1 MKRYKNK
8 IGIGILVAAFVLTSL
23 GCAKFLDADPYSF
36 TSTENFYQTPEEAEM
51 ALVGCYNSLNS
62 RNRLFGRDLPFIL
75 NGGTDECIT
84 REGIS
89 NDHTP
94 FGLAAISSS
103 TTKLKSVWEA
113 FYEGINRT
121 NHLIAKIEGVEM
133 NETRKTQ
140 ITAEARF
147 LRGFYH
153 MYLTMMFG
161 AIPVKTTPDPEA
173 GPRQQVEEV
182 YAQIIADL
190 QFAYENLPPR
200 AKIQGAA
207 NKWSAAGYLA
217 KVYAYM
223 GSAKES
229 GMGNDLN
236 FALNSFDWVDADE
249 AYDHV
254 FTITTDIV
262 QNGGYKLTDR
272 YDFLFRETTRDAQY
286 EECLFTVEASSSPS
300 NGIYNRYSDWVAF
313 GSPSLGGGNSRWFVP
328 LAEAFD
334 RYNISG
340 NDVRRAHNM
349 VRNITANSSVEEIG
363 GYRYYNPTVATSPEN
378 GFFSAGK
385 YRQRDAAQKPIPDYA
400 SDGLIPLLRYAD
412 ILLLQAEALYHDGD
426 EPGARDLL
434 TEVRERAVKSGSTVT
449 ELNTSYHRV
458 DFIQE
463 LVDERSRELCF
474 ETHRRFD
481 LARFNKY
488 TAAIEGLKSTRGLH
502 NVAVPDLQANWKPYR
517 IWFPIP
523 LAELDLNP
531 QLKPQNPGYGAE

>member
-8 IGIGILVAAFVLTSL
+8 IGIGLLAVAFGLSSV
-23 GCAKFLDADPYSF
+23 GCKKFLETVPYSF
-36 TSTENFYQTPEEAEM
+36 TSTENFYTTAQEAEI
-51 ALVGCYNSLNS
+51 ALAGCYSSLNG
-62 RNRLFGRDLPFIL
+62 RNELFGRNLLFIL

-84 REGIS
+84 RAGIS
-89 NDHTP
+89 NDITP

-121 NHLIAKIEGVEM
+121 NHLIAHIEGIEM
-133 NETRKTQ
+133 DADRKNQ
-140 ITAEARF
+140 IKAEARF
-147 LRGFYH
+147 LRGIYH

-161 AIPVKTTPDPEA
+161 AIPVKTVPDPAA

-182 YAQIIADL
+182 YTQIISDL
-190 QFAYENLPPR
+190 QFAYGHLPPR

-223 GSAKES
+223 GSAKKL
-229 GMGNDLN
+229 GMGADLN
-236 FALNSFDWVDADE
+236 FELNSFDWVDADE
-249 AYDHV
+249 AYENV

-286 EECLFTVEASSSPS
+286 EECLFTVEASSSSS
-300 NGIYNRYSDWVAF
+300 NAVYNRYSDWVAF
-313 GSPSLGGGNSRWFVP
+313 GSASLGGGTARWFCP

-334 RYNISG
+334 RYNA

-349 VRNITANSSVEEIG
+349 VRNITAASTVEEIG
-363 GYRYYNPTVATSPEN
+363 GYRYYNPTVATTPDQ
-378 GFFSAGK
+378 GYLSAGK
-385 YRQRDAAQKPIPDYA
+385 YRQRDPAQKPIPDWA

-412 ILLLQAEALYHDGD
+412 ILLLKAEALYFGGD

-434 TEVRERAVKSGSTVT
+434 TEVRERAVKSGSTVAA
-449 ELNTSYHRV
+449 LNTSYHRV
-458 DFIQE
+458 DFIEE

-488 TAAIEGLKSTRGLH
+488 TQAIEGLQSTRGLH
-502 NVAVPDLQANWKPYR
+502 NVGVPDLQANWKPYR
-517 IWFPIP
+517 IWFPVP

-531 QLKPQNPGYGAE
+531 QLKPQNPGYGAG